1 MKASGDERR
10 VHTVAPTASSTD
22 GPGLLPGAWPDVP
35 PAALGDPPP
44 PPVFR
49 PLKVYAFGP
58 SRGRTGGNIRSIA
71 VRYEKL
77 APGPVG
83 ERISVVD
90 YDATRGCFYDPVDL
104 DDPLIAINGGLDP
117 SESDPHFHQQ
127 TVYALV
133 SESLRRVEVALG
145 RILQRRSPAGT
156 TPLRIVIYPHANQM
170 QNAHSI
176 DARIMF
182 GYFRAPPEAIGRI
195 IPGQTV
201 FTCLCHDVVGHQAA
215 HVMLSTM
222 RPDLDRSLRD
232 NMSLQETLADLTPL
246 LFHFTYR
253 EVVLDAIQRT
263 AGVIY
268 RSQLDADPATAA
280 AAPRILAELASDN
293 PLIALSTEF
302 GDAIGQKGGLRSAL
316 LAPDP
321 KAFAGTEEPHA
332 RGAIVVAAV
341 FDALFSVY
349 QRRTVD
355 LFRIY
360 RAGGGRIQGNDV
372 PEPLACRLADEVE
385 RVATR
390 VFNMCWRAV
399 DYSPAVHCALGD
411 FLRACITADSEYTR
425 EDPWGLR
432 DAMMQAFRMRGI
444 NPSEA
449 PFFSE
454 DTLRWPLFEA
464 PAGKRSGLDPAALSG
479 DGARDELRSFVED
492 NGPSLG
498 FKKRAKLEIYPLE
511 MARLTAPD
519 DTPQTTW
526 STQVLDGSKNAAGVT
541 LVFDGSGRL
550 RYAIPTSPIP
560 KGGTLD
566 W

>member
-1 MKASGDERR
+1 MKPRGGERP
-10 VHTVAPTASSTD
+10 VSIVAPTADSGG
-22 GPGLLPGAWPDVP
+22 GPGLSPGSWPDEP
-35 PAALGDPPP
+35 PAALGVPPP
-44 PPVFR
+44 PPVYR
-49 PLKVYAFGP
+49 ALKVYAFGP
-58 SRGRTGGNIRSIA
+58 SRGRTPGNVRSIP

-90 YDATRGCFYDPVDL
+90 YDATRDCFYDPVDL

-145 RILQRRSPAGT
+145 RTLRRRSPEGT

-170 QNAHSI
+170 ENAQSI
-176 DARIMF
+176 DARMMF
-182 GYFRAPPEAIGRI
+182 GYFQAPSEAIGRI

-222 RPDLDRSLRD
+222 RPDLDLSLLD

-246 LFHFTYR
+246 LFHFTNR
-253 EVVLDAIQRT
+253 EAVLDAIQRT
-263 AGVIY
+263 AGIIY
-268 RSQLDADPATAA
+268 RSQLDADPAAA
-280 AAPRILAELASDN
+280 AGAPRILAELASDN
-293 PLIALSTEF
+293 PLIAMSTEF

-321 KAFAGTEEPHA
+321 KAYAQADEAHA
-332 RGAIVVAAV
+332 RGAIVVAAM

-360 RAGGGRIQGNDV
+360 RAGGGHIQGNDV
-372 PEPLACRLADEVE
+372 PEPLAGRLADEVE

-390 VFNMCWRAV
+390 VFNMCWRAI
-399 DYSPAVHCALGD
+399 DYCPAAHCALGD
-411 FLRACITADSEYTR
+411 FLRACITADAEYTR
-425 EDPWGLR
+425 DDPWGLR

-444 NPSEA
+444 NPPEA

-454 DTLRWPLFEA
+454 DTLRWPLVG
-464 PAGKRSGLDPAALSG
+464 AGSWKRPGLDPGKLSG
-479 DGARDELRSFVED
+479 GGAREELRSFVEE
-492 NGPSLG
+492 NEKSLRLG
-498 FKKRAKLEIYPLE
+498 KKAKPAIYPLE
-511 MARLTAPD
+511 RARLTASD

-526 STQVLDGSKNAAGVT
+526 STQVLDGSKNPTGVT

-560 KGGTLD
+560 KGAIS
-566 W
+566 